1 MSYKSKFSIEA
12 GLSVDGLNLANN
24 LLLRRL
30 CHGGICIACLV
41 SSLFVT
47 NALKRALELGKKE
60 INKKKSFVQVHVM

>member
-12 GLSVDGLNLANN
+12 GLSVDGLNLANS

-47 NALKRALELGKKE
+47 NALKGLL
-60 INKKKSFVQVHVM
+60 N